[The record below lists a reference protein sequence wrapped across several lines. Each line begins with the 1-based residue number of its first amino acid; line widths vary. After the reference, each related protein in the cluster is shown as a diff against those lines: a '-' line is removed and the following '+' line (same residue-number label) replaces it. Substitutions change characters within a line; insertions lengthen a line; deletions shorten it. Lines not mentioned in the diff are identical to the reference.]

1 MDKGELK
8 KYRAPTK
15 DLNELLA
22 YYNFVSDQ
30 REGFV
35 RIILHINSL
44 LNKLKDNGN
53 ISEYVELRAR
63 IKAPMSAIKNDRKKT
78 LDDVFGIEIL
88 TATEKEIEIVKN
100 EIEKYM
106 IANEERCNK
115 WDKPNGYKAEHRM
128 LTLKKDKTEQLGLE
142 NEEYENIP
150 EIEFQFKT
158 LEVAINAAIG
168 NASHSKY
175 KNVNQ
180 EEIQKRYDT
189 NGFSR
194 TEIPKMWV
202 SDHGR
207 MRALSNEEILK
218 KMYPFLDTRKNKD
231 RDKDE
236 GEET

>member
-1 MDKGELK
+1 MEKRESK
-8 KYRAPTK
+8 KYK
-15 DLNELLA
+15 VLNKELSELLA

-35 RIILHINSL
+35 SIMLHIN
-44 LNKLKDNGN
+44 KLINQLKNNGN

-63 IKAPMSAIKNDRKKT
+63 IKAPISAIRNDRKKT
-78 LDDVFGIEIL
+78 LDDVFGMEIL
-88 TATEKEIEIVKN
+88 TATENEIEIVKN

-128 LTLKKDKTEQLGLE
+128 LTLRKDKREQLGLE

-158 LEVAINAAIG
+158 LEVAVNAATG
-168 NASHSKY
+168 NASHSQY

-180 EEIQKRYDT
+180 AEIQEKYDKD
-189 NGFSR
+189 GFSKN
-194 TEIPKMWV
+194 EIPFMWV

-218 KMYPFLDTRKNKD
+218 KMYPFLDARKNKN
-231 RDKDE
+231 E
-236 GEET
+236 GEGR